1 MLERKIAWISK
12 IDTRDDALEVAKVAS
27 YAFLFLAALQLV
39 QCLVLKSAPAFV
51 EALITFSGALAVLR
65 LHSRAAAAVL
75 LAVSCADALVTLAV
89 ILGAPLGTGSNVILA
104 GLMVW
109 VAVRAVQA
117 TWALERMPD
126 EDEEEEELPL
136 RARR

>member
-1 MLERKIAWISK
+1 
-12 IDTRDDALEVAKVAS
+12 
-27 YAFLFLAALQLV
+27 LQLV
-39 QCLVLKSAPAFV
+39 QYLVLKSAPAFV

-65 LHSRAAAAVL
+65 RHSRAAAAVL

-89 ILGAPLGTGSNVILA
+89 ILGAPLGGSNVILA